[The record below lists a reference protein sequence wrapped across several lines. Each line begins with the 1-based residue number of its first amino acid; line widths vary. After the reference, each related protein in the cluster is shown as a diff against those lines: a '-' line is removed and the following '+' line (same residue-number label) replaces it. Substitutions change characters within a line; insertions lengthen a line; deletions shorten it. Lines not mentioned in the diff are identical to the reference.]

1 MASFDPMRHARN
13 LRPPSCDIPL
23 PEDATST
30 QTIYLPAGAETA
42 EGTCRPQ
49 ENRLT
54 LIYTLGLFA
63 VNFGPV
69 PVGPILDI
77 WGPRLVSVL
86 GCGVSVLGLVLFG
99 VSHSG
104 GFDAFCAASLLMSAH
119 SRGCLAEQLHLPF
132 SSGECVM
139 CKSSSSRM
147 LHCNCKGSR
156 VTLIC
161 CIA

>member
-1 MASFDPMRHARN
+1 VSIS
-13 LRPPSCDIPL
+13 PSAGALIIAP
-23 PEDATST
+23 
-30 QTIYLPAGAETA
+30 PAGAETA

-69 PVGPILDI
+69 PVGPVLDI

-119 SRGCLAEQLHLPF
+119 SRACLAEQSLSAQLT
-132 SSGECVM
+132 SCM
-139 CKSSSSRM
+139 
-147 LHCNCKGSR
+147 
-156 VTLIC
+156 
-161 CIA
+161 